1 MTYNKFYING
11 SISAAMITLASCAS
25 DDIPSGG
32 MVSDRICFR
41 QGEAAV
47 YGETRSDGRQYV
59 LRNSES
65 TDTLCMRMETA
76 DGIDTGSAA
85 TRGSQVTD
93 PKGLADFDCFAYVD
107 DGGKEKFYIDGE
119 KYRNSGNMYY
129 SDNVYFWPN
138 RDMDFDFYAVAPA
151 DAEGLRLP
159 TSPDDRSLS
168 YTVPADVA
176 CQTDLM
182 FATNSVM
189 HKADDKHDAVP
200 LTFKHLLSAVKIKT
214 GKTMPAGTLQSVTFE
229 NVYSSASYDMK
240 SGDWYSLGAAGT
252 YTVTP
257 NTAVT
262 GEEGQEILGGD
273 NTLLMLPQRLGAAGT
288 KPAVRMTVKYYDTV
302 RKKTY
307 TLSADLSG
315 EWLMGQTHTYVL
327 SITPEY
333 ELYFATHN
341 THHADAHYSIIPI
354 SVASDGLYR
363 DGGWTLEIVEGPASA
378 TLKADALT
386 PYEKSGYWLED
397 DDNYRAYCK
406 SVGINSIR
414 SRKVTGTYLAA
425 TVYLFLEEN
434 ASDSDIPITLELYP
448 AKYPN
453 VEYAEK
459 KHEKWTI
466 IQHHPNWD
474 ANGIG
479 WEDIEEEV
487 TETKEFPYGFL
498 WDRKVTLRSK
508 DKMSALNAWLIKME
522 LRIGGGFDI
531 LTDAE
536 YPDFVTD
543 ISAPAVNIWG
553 RKDYLIFSLDY
564 SKVNNVTGAASAT
577 DGLANTYALYTFSG
591 SNAISIEK
599 WLLDQGFVITS
610 QSGSTADVSDYAA
623 GICLRKN
630 KFTLERLQ
638 NGSTYSYSIKQLT
651 ADEIKWY
658 LPATSQFAT
667 VRGLNFSEGCTAMDG
682 DYWTST
688 ALGDNVSAYAWNGS
702 AYSSPRMTN
711 RRIRAVRRR

>member
-11 SISAAMITLASCAS
+11 LIAVAMTTLASCAS
-25 DDIPSGG
+25 DDITSDDGSA
-32 MVSDRICFR
+32 SDRICFR
-41 QGEAAV
+41 HAEAER

-59 LRNSES
+59 LRSSES
-65 TDTLCMRMETA
+65 ADTLCMRMETV
-76 DGIDTGSAA
+76 DGIDTGSAD

-93 PKGLADFDCFAYVD
+93 TRGLADFDCFAYVD
-107 DGGKEKFYIDGE
+107 DGGTEKFYIDGE
-119 KYRNSGNMYY
+119 KYRNGGSTYY

-151 DAEGLRLP
+151 DAEGLRQP
-159 TSPDDRSLS
+159 TSPADRSLS

-176 CQTDLM
+176 GQADLM
-182 FATNSVM
+182 FASNSVN
-189 HKADDKHDAVP
+189 HKADEKHAAVP
-200 LTFKHLLSAVKIKT
+200 LTFRHLLSAVKIKT

-240 SGDWYSLGAAGT
+240 SGDWYSRGAAGT

-273 NTLLMLPQRLGAAGT
+273 NTLLMLPQQLGAAGT
-288 KPAVRMTVKYYDTV
+288 KSAVRMTVKYYDTV

-307 TLSADLSG
+307 TLSADLGG

-354 SVASDGLYR
+354 SVTSGGLYR

-397 DDNYRAYCK
+397 DDNYKAYCK
-406 SVGINSIR
+406 SVGVNGLR
-414 SRKVTGTYLAA
+414 SRKVTGVNSAE

-434 ASDSDIPITLELYP
+434 ATDSDIPITLELYP
-448 AKYPN
+448 TKYPN
-453 VEYAEK
+453 VDYAEK
-459 KHEKWTI
+459 KREKWSI
-466 IQHHPNWD
+466 MQHHPNWD

-487 TETKEFPYGFL
+487 GEAKEFPYGFL

-508 DKMSALNAWLIKME
+508 DKMNALSAWLIKMQV
-522 LRIGGGFDI
+522 RTGGGLDI
-531 LTDAE
+531 ITDAE
-536 YPDFVTD
+536 YPDFVTS
-543 ISAPAVNIWG
+543 ITAPRVFRN
-553 RKDYLIFSLDY
+553 DYLTFVLDY
-564 SKVNNVTGAASAT
+564 SKVNNVTGAGSAA

-591 SNAISIEK
+591 ANTISIEE
-599 WLLDQGFVITS
+599 WLLNQGFVITS
-610 QSGSTADVSDYAA
+610 QSGSTANVSDYAA

-630 KFTLERLQ
+630 KFTLERLE
-638 NGSTYSYSIKQLT
+638 NGSTYSYSIKQLS

-658 LPATSQFAT
+658 LPATSQFST
-667 VRGLNFSEGCTAMDG
+667 VRSLNFGEGCTPMDG

-688 ALGDNVSAYAWNGS
+688 ALNDNVSAYAWNGS
-702 AYSSPRMTN
+702 AYSSPRMTS